1 MEERNNIGNRIRHLR
16 ENYGYTQK
24 KLATK
29 LGLKGETAIANY
41 ESGYSIPKDEVKLK
55 MCEIFN
61 CTLDYLMCKS
71 DDLNSKINNNTL
83 YDKLFLI
90 PVLKNISCYDSLI
103 RNENI
108 NFYLPI
114 DPNMYNIS
122 NPDNYFFFKVSEEGI
137 NKLVKNGSYVL
148 IQMQNFA
155 QNEDVILALINNKPI
170 LRRYKNLNKQFAMLE
185 PVCEDSSFQPI
196 TIDLKKETL
205 NVIGKIIGDFKSW
218 I

>member
-1 MEERNNIGNRIRHLR
+1 MEAKNNIGNRIKHLR
-16 ENYGYTQK
+16 ENHGYTQK

-41 ESGYSIPKDEVKLK
+41 ESGYSIPKDEIKLK

-71 DDLNSKINNNTL
+71 DDLNSKIDDNTL
-83 YDKLFLI
+83 YNKLFLI
-90 PVLKNISCYDSLI
+90 PVLKNISCNSSLI
-103 RNENI
+103 RNEDI
-108 NFYLPI
+108 DFYLPI

-148 IQMQNFA
+148 IQMQNSA
-155 QNEDVILALINNKPI
+155 ENEDIILALINNKPI
-170 LRRYKNLNKQFAMLE
+170 LRRYKKLNKQFVMLE
-185 PVCEDSSFQPI
+185 PVCENSSFQPI
-196 TIDLKKETL
+196 TVDLKNETL
-205 NVIGKIIGDFKSW
+205 KVIGKIIGDFKSW